1 MQKISK
7 YQGLII
13 SVSSAVLCLPFI
25 LILKLPLIITAAAV
39 FIIVAGPQV
48 YLLLFGAKK
57 AETSTKKESSTDTSS
72 LELKNSLERIALLEA
87 ELDRYKN
94 REETACA
101 EFFIMALKAYVF
113 SPVLSEL
120 CDSIS
125 HNLSSTTE
133 PLSEELLQIKKNI
146 SSFLAGVRQYDD
158 EVKNHRM
165 LQKVSEESDMLQ
177 SDMTTLDT
185 NVRDVFSAIGTK
197 VAQLKTVNDKIGEV
211 AQNITEVSDKIRI
224 LSFNASIEAARAGKA
239 GSGFRVI
246 ASEIKN
252 LSANTDSH
260 LELIWKTL
268 KETQDIFESIKSG
281 MDQNSESIYSVLSS
295 RKEGLSSFITVMH
308 RYFDDFDHLYTS
320 VNSIISSLS
329 ASMDTIS
336 PVVQL
341 HEITSQEIGN
351 MKLVIEDFAGSVCDV
366 YRTQPNS
373 KSMDSDASKTDA
385 AAQEIAKT
393 VRKRLTTERELKAME
408 RGLAKKAP
416 GTRIDLGINTN
427 AIELF

>member
-1 MQKISK
+1 MQKSSK
-7 YQGLII
+7 YQGLIL
-13 SVSSAVLCLPFI
+13 SAASAILCLAI
-25 LILKLPLIITAAAV
+25 IMLLKLPLPLTAILICV
-39 FIIVAGPQV
+39 LVVAPHV
-48 YLLLFGAKK
+48 YILIFTAKK
-57 AETSTKKESSTDTSS
+57 TPDDTTQKTETDTTSIELKKSVERISS
-72 LELKNSLERIALLEA
+72 LEN
-87 ELDRYKN
+87 ELAQYKN
-94 REETACA
+94 RVETSC
-101 EFFIMALKAYVF
+101 EDFYLMALRSYLF
-113 SPVLSEL
+113 NPVLSEL

-133 PLSEELLQIKKNI
+133 PLSEELLQIRNNI
-146 SSFLAGVRQYDD
+146 TSFLTNVRKYED

-165 LQKVSEESDMLQ
+165 LQKFSDETDMLQ
-177 SDMTTLDT
+177 SDMSTLDT
-185 NVRDVFSAIGTK
+185 NVRDVFSAIGLK
-197 VAQLKTVNDKIGEV
+197 VGQLKVVNDKIGEV
-211 AQNITEVSDKIRI
+211 ARNITEVSDKIRI

-252 LSANTDSH
+252 LSASTDSH

-268 KETQDIFESIKSG
+268 KQTQDIFESIKTC
-281 MDQNSESIYSVLSS
+281 MNQNSESIYSVLSS
-295 RKEGLSSFITVMH
+295 RQEGLSSFITDMR

-329 ASMDTIS
+329 TSMDSIS

-351 MKLVIEDFAGSVCDV
+351 MKFVVEDFTGSVCDT
-366 YRTQPNS
+366 YTTQPYSNYL
-373 KSMDSDASKTDA
+373 DADKVLTENTA
-385 AAQEIAKT
+385 KEIGAI

-408 RGLAKKAP
+408 RGLAKRAP
-416 GTRIDLGINTN
+416 HAKIDLGINTS

>member
-1 MQKISK
+1 M
-7 YQGLII
+7 
-13 SVSSAVLCLPFI
+13 SVEL
-25 LILKLPLIITAAAV
+25 
-39 FIIVAGPQV
+39 
-48 YLLLFGAKK
+48 
-57 AETSTKKESSTDTSS
+57 TKSM
-72 LELKNSLERIALLEA
+72 ERISSLEA
-87 ELDRYKN
+87 ELAQYRN

-101 EFFIMALKAYVF
+101 EFFVMALKAYIF

-133 PLSEELLQIKKNI
+133 PLSEELLKIKNNI
-146 SSFLAGVRQYDD
+146 ASFLSGVRKYDD

-177 SDMTTLDT
+177 SDMTTLDS
-185 NVRDVFSAIGTK
+185 NVRDVFSAIGAK

-246 ASEIKN
+246 ATEIKN

-295 RKEGLSSFITVMH
+295 RKEGLSSFINVMH
-308 RYFDDFDHLYTS
+308 HYFDDFDHY
-320 VNSIISSLS
+320 I
-329 ASMDTIS
+329 
-336 PVVQL
+336 PV
-341 HEITSQEIGN
+341 
-351 MKLVIEDFAGSVCDV
+351 
-366 YRTQPNS
+366 
-373 KSMDSDASKTDA
+373 
-385 AAQEIAKT
+385 
-393 VRKRLTTERELKAME
+393 
-408 RGLAKKAP
+408 
-416 GTRIDLGINTN
+416 
-427 AIELF
+427 

>member
-224 LSFNASIEAARAGKA
+224 LSFNASIEAARAEKPA
-239 GSGFRVI
+239 AVLGSLLR
-246 ASEIKN
+246 K
-252 LSANTDSH
+252 
-260 LELIWKTL
+260 L
-268 KETQDIFESIKSG
+268 KIFLQIP
-281 MDQNSESIYSVLSS
+281 IHI
-295 RKEGLSSFITVMH
+295 LSSFGRRLKKH
-308 RYFDDFDHLYTS
+308 RTF
-320 VNSIISSLS
+320 
-329 ASMDTIS
+329 
-336 PVVQL
+336 
-341 HEITSQEIGN
+341 
-351 MKLVIEDFAGSVCDV
+351 
-366 YRTQPNS
+366 
-373 KSMDSDASKTDA
+373 
-385 AAQEIAKT
+385 
-393 VRKRLTTERELKAME
+393 LKASNPE
-408 RGLAKKAP
+408 WIKIANPFIQCCHQEKRGYLPLLLYCTATLMTLIIFTPA
-416 GTRIDLGINTN
+416 
-427 AIELF
+427 

>member
-1 MQKISK
+1 MHKISK

-13 SVSSAVLCLPFI
+13 SAASAVLCMPFI
-25 LILKLPLIITAAAV
+25 LILKLPLSITAAAV
-39 FIIVAGPQV
+39 FIIITGPQV
-48 YLLLFGAKK
+48 YFLLFGKK
-57 AETSTKKESSTDTSS
+57 TENTQQKEISTDTSS
-72 LELKNSLERIALLEA
+72 VELTKSMERISSLEA
-87 ELDRYKN
+87 ELAQYRN

-101 EFFIMALKAYVF
+101 EFFVMALKAYIF

-133 PLSEELLQIKKNI
+133 PLSEELLKIKNNI
-146 SSFLAGVRQYDD
+146 ASFLSGVRKYDD

-177 SDMTTLDT
+177 SDMTTLDS
-185 NVRDVFSAIGTK
+185 NVRDVFSAIGAK

-246 ASEIKN
+246 ATEIKN

-295 RKEGLSSFITVMH
+295 RKEGLSSFINVMH
-308 RYFDDFDHLYTS
+308 HYFDDFDHLYTS
-320 VNSIISSLS
+320 VNDIISSLS
-329 ASMDTIS
+329 TSMDTIS

-351 MKLVIEDFAGSVCDV
+351 MKLVIEDFTGSVCDV

-373 KSMDSDASKTDA
+373 KPMESSASKTDA
-385 AAQEIAKT
+385 AAKDIAKT

-416 GTRIDLGINTN
+416 HTKIDLGINTSS
-427 AIELF
+427 IELF

>member
-1 MQKISK
+1 
-7 YQGLII
+7 LE
-13 SVSSAVLCLPFI
+13 
-25 LILKLPLIITAAAV
+25 
-39 FIIVAGPQV
+39 
-48 YLLLFGAKK
+48 KK
-57 AETSTKKESSTDTSS
+57 TENTQQQEISTDTSS
-72 LELKNSLERIALLEA
+72 VELTKSMERISSLET
-87 ELDRYKN
+87 ELAQYKN

-101 EFFIMALKAYVF
+101 EFFVMALKAYIF

-133 PLSEELLQIKKNI
+133 PLSEELLKIKNNI
-146 SSFLAGVRQYDD
+146 ASFLSGVRKYDD

-177 SDMTTLDT
+177 SDMTTLDS
-185 NVRDVFSAIGTK
+185 NVRDVFSAIGAK

-246 ASEIKN
+246 ATEIKN

-295 RKEGLSSFITVMH
+295 RKEGLSSFINVMH
-308 RYFDDFDHLYTS
+308 HYFDDFDHLYTS
-320 VNSIISSLS
+320 VNDIISSLS
-329 ASMDTIS
+329 TSMDTIS

-351 MKLVIEDFAGSVCDV
+351 MKLVIEDFTGSVCDV

-373 KSMDSDASKTDA
+373 KPMESSASKTDA
-385 AAQEIAKT
+385 AAKDIAKT

-416 GTRIDLGINTN
+416 HTKIDLGINTSS
-427 AIELF
+427 IELF

>member
-1 MQKISK
+1 MHKISK

-13 SVSSAVLCLPFI
+13 SAASAVLCMPFI
-25 LILKLPLIITAAAV
+25 LILKLPLSITAAAV
-39 FIIVAGPQV
+39 FIIITGPQV
-48 YLLLFGAKK
+48 YFLLFGKK
-57 AETSTKKESSTDTSS
+57 TENTQQQEISTDTSS
-72 LELKNSLERIALLEA
+72 VELTKSMERISSLET
-87 ELDRYKN
+87 ELAQYKN

-101 EFFIMALKAYVF
+101 EFFVMALKAYIF

-133 PLSEELLQIKKNI
+133 PLSEELLKIKNNI
-146 SSFLAGVRQYDD
+146 ASFLSGVRKYDD

-177 SDMTTLDT
+177 SDMTTLDS
-185 NVRDVFSAIGTK
+185 NVRDVFSAIGAK

-246 ASEIKN
+246 ATEIKN

-295 RKEGLSSFITVMH
+295 RKEGLSSFINVMH
-308 RYFDDFDHLYTS
+308 HYFDDFDHLYTS
-320 VNSIISSLS
+320 VNDIISSLS
-329 ASMDTIS
+329 TSMDTIS

-351 MKLVIEDFAGSVCDV
+351 MKLVIEDFTGSVCDV

-373 KSMDSDASKTDA
+373 KPMESSASKTDA
-385 AAQEIAKT
+385 AAKDIAKT

-416 GTRIDLGINTN
+416 HTKIDLGINTSS
-427 AIELF
+427 IELF

>member
-1 MQKISK
+1 M
-7 YQGLII
+7 
-13 SVSSAVLCLPFI
+13 
-25 LILKLPLIITAAAV
+25 
-39 FIIVAGPQV
+39 

-211 AQNITEVSDKIRI
+211 AQNITEVSDKIGFFRSMPP
-224 LSFNASIEAARAGKA
+224 LKQPVREKPAAVL
-239 GSGFRVI
+239 GSLLR
-246 ASEIKN
+246 N
-252 LSANTDSH
+252 
-260 LELIWKTL
+260 
-268 KETQDIFESIKSG
+268 
-281 MDQNSESIYSVLSS
+281 
-295 RKEGLSSFITVMH
+295 
-308 RYFDDFDHLYTS
+308 
-320 VNSIISSLS
+320 
-329 ASMDTIS
+329 
-336 PVVQL
+336 
-341 HEITSQEIGN
+341 
-351 MKLVIEDFAGSVCDV
+351 
-366 YRTQPNS
+366 
-373 KSMDSDASKTDA
+373 
-385 AAQEIAKT
+385 
-393 VRKRLTTERELKAME
+393 
-408 RGLAKKAP
+408 
-416 GTRIDLGINTN
+416 
-427 AIELF
+427 

>member
-1 MQKISK
+1 MHKISK
-7 YQGLII
+7 YQGLIL
-13 SVSSAVLCLPFI
+13 SAASAVICLPFI
-25 LILKLPLIITAAAV
+25 LVLKLPLFVTAAAV
-39 FIIVAGPQV
+39 TLIILAPQV
-48 YLLLFGAKK
+48 YVLFFRPKT
-57 AETSTKKESSTDTSS
+57 ERSSTQTNKTDAPS
-72 LELKNSLERIALLEA
+72 LELEKNKERIASLEA
-87 ELDRYKN
+87 EIARYQN

-101 EFFIMALKAYVF
+101 EFFIMALRAFLF

-120 CDSIS
+120 CESIS

-133 PLSEELLQIKKNI
+133 PLSEELLKIKKNI

-177 SDMTTLDT
+177 TDMTTLDA
-185 NVRDVFSAIGTK
+185 NVRDVFGSIGSK
-197 VAQLKTVNDKIGEV
+197 VAQLKTVNEKIGEV

-246 ASEIKN
+246 AGEIKN

-268 KETQDIFESIKSG
+268 KETQEIFESIKTG
-281 MDQNSESIYSVLSS
+281 MEQNSESIYSVLSS
-295 RKEGLSSFITVMH
+295 RKEGLSSFITIMH

-320 VNSIISSLS
+320 VNDIISSLS
-329 ASMDTIS
+329 TSMDTIS

-351 MKLVIEDFAGSVCDV
+351 MKLVLEDFAGSVCDV
-366 YRTQPNS
+366 YRKQPES
-373 KSMDSDASKTDA
+373 KPLDSDSSKIEA
-385 AAQEIAKT
+385 AAKEIAQT
-393 VRKRLTTERELKAME
+393 VRKRLTTERELKAMQK
-408 RGLAKKAP
+408 GLSKKAP
-416 GTRIDLGINTN
+416 HTTIDLGINTSS
-427 AIELF
+427 IELF